1 MTVLLLTTQDTNV
14 GRTVC
19 SATLLVERKFIH
31 CAALRGRIEDV
42 VVDDEYRGKHLGG
55 LLLETLTSLS
65 KQLGCYKISLD
76 CKQEVS
82 SFYKKFGY
90 TDESVLFLVQRFK
103 S

>member
-1 MTVLLLTTQDTNV
+1 M

-19 SATLLVERKFIH
+19 SATLIVERKFIH

-42 VVDDEYRGKHLGG
+42 VVEDEYRGRHLGG

-65 KQLGCYKISLD
+65 KRLGCYKTSLD
-76 CKQEVS
+76 CKLEVS
-82 SFYKKFGY
+82 PFYKKFGY
-90 TDESVLFLVQRFK
+90 ADESTLFLVQRFK